1 MRRTALCVLAMA
13 MFEVARP
20 SGALAQV
27 VISGR
32 GGGAGTTVT
41 TTAQEDQN
49 PLEIGTG
56 KAAITGVVIDGASG
70 KPIPG
75 AIVSLSGPSATPGGT
90 SVRGVRQIADDRG
103 RFAFTGL
110 PGGIGY
116 LLSAGKFGYFD
127 GRYGSRGARAVA
139 RRISLVDGQW
149 FADAT
154 IELLRP
160 AAIGGR
166 VLDEAGEPMVGV
178 PVRAFVEI
186 FVAGTRH
193 LAAGVVAKTDDRGVY
208 RLANLTPGR
217 YLVMVPSVQHAVP
230 AATSLLALSGTT
242 PEAVAAAET
251 FGRESPLRRQPAL
264 AVDPAHRLI
273 LTGYPP
279 PPVPA
284 ADGTPRI
291 YPITYYPAARTL
303 SNATAIE
310 LGAGDDRQNVD
321 VQLQPVRGFRVSGRL
336 DSPPEAVTGMT
347 LRLMPAG
354 AEALGQGTE
363 AATALAADDGTF
375 TFLNVPAG
383 SYTILAARSVSEYGF
398 RPPFTVSAPLPRVPG
413 LRFSSSSSSAVMSA
427 PSGTMFSTSASSGSQ
442 RYQGRL
448 AVNVGDGDLSNVIV
462 PLLGGATITGRIVL
476 EQKKPMPAEL
486 QRIVTIRAEP
496 ANGDPSLG
504 QPRSIR
510 RPEDPLNFTIEGVL
524 PGEYLLRVFGPGG
537 SIKSISWN
545 GKDYT
550 YTPIDL
556 TAGGDVAG
564 VVLTLTDEA
573 ATVSGVVR
581 DAAGQPAAEAAV
593 MHFPIEQG
601 QWTNFGSQPVRLRAT
616 TASTSGVFALR
627 QLPAGDYYVIAVD
640 GELIDAWKDPAFLER
655 AARVATR
662 VTVEWGETKTQDLV
676 VQTIR

>member
-1 MRRTALCVLAMA
+1 MRRRALCVLAIA
-13 MFEVARP
+13 ILELA
-20 SGALAQV
+20 SGTGAIAQV

-32 GGGAGTTVT
+32 AGGAGTIVT
-41 TTAQEDQN
+41 TTTSEDQN
-49 PLEIGTG
+49 QLEIGTG
-56 KAAITGVVIDGASG
+56 TAAITGVVIDGATG

-75 AIVSLSGPSATPGGT
+75 AIVSLSGPAATPGGT
-90 SVRGVRQIADDRG
+90 SLRGVRQIADERG
-103 RFAFTGL
+103 RFAFTAL
-110 PGGIGY
+110 PGGVGY

-127 GRYGSRGARAVA
+127 GRYGSRGARIVP

-160 AAIGGR
+160 AAISGR
-166 VLDEAGEPMVGV
+166 VLDAAGEPVVGV

-186 FVAGTRH
+186 FIAGTRH
-193 LAAGVVAKTDDRGVY
+193 LAAGVVAQTDDRGIY
-208 RLANLTPGR
+208 RLANLTPGK

-230 AATSLLALSGTT
+230 AETSLLDLSGTT
-242 PEAVAAAET
+242 PEAVAAAAT

-264 AVDPAHRLI
+264 PIDPAHRLI

-279 PPVPA
+279 PPAPA
-284 ADGTPRI
+284 ADGIPRI
-291 YPITYYPAARTL
+291 YPITFYPAARTL
-303 SNATAIE
+303 ANATAIE
-310 LGAGDDRQNVD
+310 LAAGVDRQNVD

-336 DSPPEAVTGMT
+336 DGPPEAVIGMT
-347 LRLMPAG
+347 LRLMAAG

-363 AATALAADDGTF
+363 TATALSADDGTF

-413 LRFSSSSSSAVMSA
+413 LRSAGMSSSAVMSA
-427 PSGTMFSTSASSGSQ
+427 QSGTMFSTWSATGSQ
-442 RYQGRL
+442 RYHGRL
-448 AVNVGDGDLSNVIV
+448 ALSVGSGDLSGVVV
-462 PLLGGATITGRIVL
+462 PLLGGATITGQIVL
-476 EQKKPMPAEL
+476 EHKKAPPAEAL
-486 QRIVTIRAEP
+486 RLVTIRAEP

-510 RPEDPLNFTIEGVL
+510 QPGGQLDFTIEGVL

-537 SIKSISWN
+537 LIKSVSWN

-564 VVLTLTDEA
+564 VVVTLTDDA

-581 DAAGQPAAEAAV
+581 DAGGQPAAEAAV
-593 MHFPIEQG
+593 MHFPVERS
-601 QWTNFGSQPVRLRAT
+601 QWTNFGAQPARLRAT
-616 TASTSGVFALR
+616 TASTTGAFALR

-640 GELIDAWKDPAFLER
+640 GDSIDAWKDPAFLER
-655 AARVATR
+655 AARVATL
-662 VTVEWGETKTQDLV
+662 VTVEWGVTKTQDLV
-676 VQTIR
+676 VQQIR